1 MLKEP
6 HENMCG
12 SLHVPQTSKEILFG
26 RRVNSIY
33 TVLEKE
39 TFIKCVESA
48 SPQMPVL

>member
-6 HENMCG
+6 HENTCG
-12 SLHVPQTSKEILFG
+12 SLHAPQTSKEILFA

-39 TFIKCVESA
+39 TFIKCVELA
-48 SPQMPVL
+48 SPQMQVM